1 MSTSVYFNNFQ
12 NSQEQQLIEDLVVE
26 SISHYGH
33 DVYYIPKTIVDF
45 DPIYGE
51 DPISVYSNPYF
62 VDMYIKNVEGF
73 AGDGDFLSKFNIQ
86 IRDQI
91 TFTVARRQFQN
102 EVGAY
107 AEISR
112 PREGDLIYFPLN
124 GKLFQIK
131 FVEHEA
137 IFYQLG
143 SLQTYDIR
151 CELFEYSGE
160 RLETGIDIID
170 NLEKTYSTSMDN
182 YDILTDADLVITDSD
197 GYAIIQSAYNLET
210 QTGDSFSD
218 SDEIQEEADD
228 IIDWTALDPFSEG
241 NV

>member
-1 MSTSVYFNNFQ
+1 M
-12 NSQEQQLIEDLVVE
+12 VE

-33 DVYYIPKTIVDF
+33 DVYYIPKTIVEF
-45 DPIYGE
+45 DAVYGE
-51 DPISVYSNPYF
+51 DPLSVYSNPCL

-91 TFTVARRQFQN
+91 TFTVARRKFQ
-102 EVGAY
+102 EDVGAY
-107 AEISR
+107 VDISR

-137 IFYQLG
+137 IFYQMG

-170 NLEKTYSTSMDN
+170 NLEKKYSTSMDV
-182 YDILTDADLVITDSD
+182 YDILTDDDLVITDSD
-197 GYAIIQSAYNLET
+197 GFAIIQSAYDLET
-210 QTGDSFSD
+210 QVGDSFSD
-218 SDEIQEEADD
+218 TDELQAEADA
-228 IIDWTALDPFSEG
+228 IIDWTDVDVFSEG
-241 NV
+241 EAGI